1 MSDTFGVPDDDA
13 LGRAEDGSRYG
24 PDNTRDDGSY
34 RVGKGRPPTH
44 TRFAVDDGR
53 PRGKR
58 GKGQR
63 NFDTEFQEE
72 ASRLMT
78 VRENGKE
85 RRVTKLRGAI
95 IRSFDN
101 ACAKGDPRSLSL
113 VFNNGARIGEKHA
126 QTKTELPEDEAEVL
140 DSWLMQRLAMISES
154 EPEPVSTIADPGPDA
169 DADPEDAASPAEP
182 KSEDKETPDA
192 A

>member
-1 MSDTFGVPDDDA
+1 MEENPKPGRRKDGKPFKEGNIRQDGTFD
-13 LGRAEDGSRYG
+13 
-24 PDNTRDDGSY
+24 
-34 RVGKGRPPTH
+34 VGDRRPPVA

-58 GKGQR
+58 RKGQR

-113 VFNNGARIGEKHA
+113 VFNNGARIGEKHG
-126 QTKTELPEDEAEVL
+126 QTKAELPEDDAEVL
-140 DSWLMQRLAMISES
+140 DSWLMQRVAMISES
-154 EPEPVSTIADPGPDA
+154 EPEPPSTTTDA
-169 DADPEDAASPAEP
+169 ETDNATGSAEP
-182 KSEDKETPDA
+182 STEDGETPDA
-192 A
+192 